1 MLAESRLGSMASSEL
16 RAAVVKE
23 IGCSEGTYNRAY
35 GELVKSHTI
44 AKYQLN
50 QKGGVRGWFTRL
62 PYRSETDDKVTYI

>member
-1 MLAESRLGSMASSEL
+1 MASSEL

-35 GELVKSHTI
+35 GDLVKSHAI